1 MRASGVL
8 LHPTSL
14 PSRYGIGD
22 LGPGA
27 YAFVDWLSEMRQGL
41 WQVLPLTPT
50 SVGDSPYFSPSAFA
64 GNPMLLSPDRLVEEG
79 WLTAEDLADTPDFP
93 DDRVDYEAVERYK
106 GELLRRL
113 AARFE
118 TEANPEQQEA
128 LVVFRAAQRPW
139 LEDYALFMALKEEQG
154 GLPWVD
160 WPESLRQRNGGALAD
175 ARKRLEPAIRRHALG
190 QYLFFEQW
198 QALKAHAN
206 GQGISIIGDLP
217 IFVAHDSADVW
228 AHPAFWRLNE
238 AGNPTVVAGVPPDY
252 FSATGQL
259 WGNPHYDWKIMAETG
274 YAWWVNRI
282 RSLLTLV
289 DRIRIDHFRG
299 FAGFWE
305 VPAGETT
312 AINGS
317 WAQGPGE
324 AFFRSLANQLG
335 DLPFIAE
342 DLGVITPNVVALREA
357 FGLPGMKILQ
367 FAFDT
372 AETNNYFPHLFER
385 NTVVYT
391 GTHDND
397 TSLGWFQKAKP
408 ADRALMAEYIG
419 KEQIDEPNWDLIRL
433 AHSSVADTSIIP
445 LQDLLGLGSEAR
457 MNLPGSQGGN
467 WAWRYRPEALSP
479 ELTARFRRMTELYDR
494 GV

>member
-14 PSRYGIGD
+14 PSRFGIGD
-22 LGPGA
+22 LGPEA

-64 GNPMLLSPDRLVEEG
+64 GNAMLLSPDRLVEDG
-79 WLTAEDLADTPDFP
+79 WLTAADLADTPVFP
-93 DDRVDYEAVERYK
+93 QDRVDYEAVGRFK
-106 GELLRRL
+106 ADLLRRV
-113 AARFE
+113 AERFE
-118 TEANPEQQEA
+118 AEGTPEQQEA

-139 LEDYALFMALKEEQG
+139 LEDYALFMALKEEHG
-154 GLPWVD
+154 GLPWTE
-160 WPESLRQRNGGALAD
+160 WPESLKQRHAGALAD
-175 ARKRLEPAIRRHALG
+175 ARKRLSKELRRHALG
-190 QYLFFEQW
+190 QYLFFAQW

-228 AHPAFWRLNE
+228 AHPEFWRLDE
-238 AGNPTVVAGVPPDY
+238 AGNPKVVAGVPPDY

-259 WGNPHYDWKIMAETG
+259 WGNPHYEWKIMAETG
-274 YAWWVNRI
+274 YAWWVGRI
-282 RSLLTLV
+282 RTLLTLV

-305 VPAGETT
+305 IPAGETT
-312 AINGS
+312 AIHGS

-324 AFFRSLANQLG
+324 AFFKSLRDQLG

-342 DLGVITPNVVALREA
+342 DLGVITPNVVELREA

-372 AETNNYFPHLFER
+372 SEANNYYPHLFER

-397 TSLGWFQKAKP
+397 TSVGWYEKAKP
-408 ADRALMAEYIG
+408 ADRALMAEYLG
-419 KEQIDEPNWDLIRL
+419 KERIDEPHWDLIRL
-433 AHSSVADTSIIP
+433 AHASVADTAIIP

-457 MNLPGSQGGN
+457 MNTPGTQGGN
-467 WAWRYRPEALSP
+467 WAWRYRAGDLSP
-479 ELTARFRRMTELYDR
+479 ELTSRFRRMTELYDR
-494 GV
+494 GL

>member
-1 MRASGVL
+1 MRLSGVL

-22 LGPGA
+22 LGPEA
-27 YAFVDWLSEMRQGL
+27 YAFVDWLAEMRQSL

-64 GNPMLLSPDRLVEEG
+64 GNPMLLSPDRLLEEG
-79 WLTAEDLADTPDFP
+79 WLTPSDLDDLPPFP
-93 DDRVDYEAVERYK
+93 EDRVDYEAVGQFK
-106 GELLRRL
+106 GTLLQRV
-113 AARFE
+113 ADRFE
-118 TEANPEQQEA
+118 RDGTEAQREA

-139 LEDYALFMALKEEQG
+139 LEDYALFMAIKEEEG
-154 GLPWVD
+154 GKPWVD
-160 WPESLRQRNGGALAD
+160 WPENLRNRNAGALAD
-175 ARKRLEPAIRRHALG
+175 ARKRLEPEIRRHALG

-198 QALKAHAN
+198 RALKAHAN
-206 GQGISIIGDLP
+206 GQGIGIIGDLP

-228 AHPAFWRLNE
+228 AHPEFWRLDE
-238 AGNPTVVAGVPPDY
+238 EGRPKVVAGVPPDY

-259 WGNPHYDWKIMAETG
+259 WGNPHYDWKLMAETG
-274 YAWWVNRI
+274 YAWWVARI
-282 RSLLTLV
+282 RNLLTLV

-305 VPAGETT
+305 VPASETT
-312 AINGS
+312 AIRGS

-324 AFFRSLANQLG
+324 AFFKSLQEQLG
-335 DLPFIAE
+335 TLPLIAE

-372 AETNNYFPHLFER
+372 SEQNNYFPHLFER
-385 NTVVYT
+385 NAVVYT

-397 TSLGWFQKAKP
+397 TTVGWFQKAKP

-419 KEQIDEPNWDLIRL
+419 KEQIDEPHWDLIRL
-433 AHSSVADTSIIP
+433 GHASVADTAIVP

-457 MNLPGSQGGN
+457 MNTPGTSGGN
-467 WAWRYRPEALSP
+467 WAWRFRRDALKP
-479 ELTARFRRMTELYDR
+479 ELTARFKRMTELYDR
-494 GV
+494 AL